1 MAVLSGPS
9 LLFAPV
15 LDLGNGSYKVICV
28 RIPMPAP
35 ESVHTREQMHSTSA
49 VTGVHAVCT
58 WTDDCAV
65 TRLLRSGAHL
75 SHCPYHARVD
85 TVGTRPPART
95 HARTHTRTRT
105 HTHRWSTQHL
115 TREYT
120 KRRCCSPTST
130 ALALWTLRPCA
141 SMSSILWQLLCL
153 CATFLCPSR
162 TVIDPSPG
170 Q

>member
-49 VTGVHAVCT
+49 VTGVLAVCT

-95 HARTHTRTRT
+95 HARTHAHTHARARART
-105 HTHRWSTQHL
+105 HTHTSGERMCGVSASCG
-115 TREYT
+115 RPE
-120 KRRCCSPTST
+120 SPAGRS
-130 ALALWTLRPCA
+130 RPPLGEVA
-141 SMSSILWQLLCL
+141 
-153 CATFLCPSR
+153 
-162 TVIDPSPG
+162 
-170 Q
+170 

>member
-28 RIPMPAP
+28 CIPMPAP

-65 TRLLRSGAHL
+65 TRLLRSGAYL

-85 TVGTRPPART
+85 AVGTRPPAQCAILSAEDAAANGPDTDDGDKEESGGPTCSSAQRRAWPCMLT
-95 HARTHTRTRT
+95 CACMCAYG
-105 HTHRWSTQHL
+105 HTHSHL
-115 TREYT
+115 
-120 KRRCCSPTST
+120 
-130 ALALWTLRPCA
+130 
-141 SMSSILWQLLCL
+141 
-153 CATFLCPSR
+153 
-162 TVIDPSPG
+162 
-170 Q
+170 